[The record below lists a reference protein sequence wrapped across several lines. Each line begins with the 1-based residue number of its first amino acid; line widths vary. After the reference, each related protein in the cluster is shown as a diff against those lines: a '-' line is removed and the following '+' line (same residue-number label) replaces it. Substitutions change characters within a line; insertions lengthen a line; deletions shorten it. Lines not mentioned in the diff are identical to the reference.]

1 VRVTERM
8 IEIFHRGQ
16 RVGLHE
22 RRYMR
27 SGHGTA
33 PEHMP
38 NARRATPRG
47 RRIAFVA
54 GRRRSAR
61 TPSDSSSLCSHAA
74 SSRAGL
80 SNLPRRV
87 EALSRHRRRPAGL
100 KLPAMI
106 KRMRRFPFVFLT
118 TATHW
123 RPTTAPNGRSGPASL
138 SQGHLLLSQRL
149 GRRTLYRYSLGD
161 RDRTAPRPRCEPPD
175 PRRKAARAARPV
187 MSDPARA
194 EISPARSKIDHHNT
208 ACRHLIAH
216 RRSSLSSYRALHGRA
231 DRN

>member
-1 VRVTERM
+1 MSKYRRPSCRCYLSPAYSFGRTECQRARIHAEVDVRVTERM

-16 RVGLHE
+16 RVDLHE

-106 KRMRRFPFVFLT
+106 KRTRRFPFVFLT

-123 RPTTAPNGRSGPASL
+123 RPTRAPNGRSSPASL

-149 GRRTLYRYSLGD
+149 GCRTLYRYSLGD
-161 RDRTAPRPRCEPPD
+161 RDRTAPRLDASRLTLAGKPLAPPV
-175 PRRKAARAARPV
+175 P
-187 MSDPARA
+187 
-194 EISPARSKIDHHNT
+194 
-208 ACRHLIAH
+208 
-216 RRSSLSSYRALHGRA
+216 
-231 DRN
+231 